1 MHGASRLALEK
12 VSLPR
17 YGTCGGGISTRVLE
31 QTPFSLESVID
42 LEVRSMSYALREQAA
57 MMPLFGQSMR
67 IVLRREF
74 DACLLEP
81 AEGCAGTTLCAV
93 EEQRIG

>member
-1 MHGASRLALEK
+1 
-12 VSLPR
+12 
-17 YGTCGGGISTRVLE
+17 
-31 QTPFSLESVID
+31 
-42 LEVRSMSYALREQAA
+42 MSYALREQAA